1 MRGNNNRKVGDI
13 IRKLMKNPKL
23 AEKLDKL
30 NALDAWEEIIGAPIS
45 KYITDQKIFKG
56 ILYVK
61 LKSAVVRNE
70 LSYKKSDFISQ
81 INQKVG
87 KKLITDI
94 VLK

>member
-23 AEKLDKL
+23 SEKLDML

-70 LSYKKSDFISQ
+70 LSYKKSDFITQ

>member
-23 AEKLDKL
+23 AEKLDML

-70 LSYKKSDFISQ
+70 LSYKKSDFITQ

>member
-1 MRGNNNRKVGDI
+1 MRGNNNHKVGDI

-23 AEKLDKL
+23 SKKLDNL
-30 NALDAWEEIIGAPIS
+30 DAIDAWEEIIGEPIC
-45 KYITDQKIFKG
+45 KYITEQKVYKG

-70 LSYKKSDFISQ
+70 LSYKRSELISQ
-81 INQKVG
+81 INKKAG
-87 KKLITDI
+87 KELITDI

>member
-1 MRGNNNRKVGDI
+1 MRGNNNLKVGDI

-23 AEKLDKL
+23 AEKLDML

-45 KYITDQKIFKG
+45 KYITDQKIYKG

>member
-1 MRGNNNRKVGDI
+1 MRRDNNQKLGEV

-23 AEKLDKL
+23 SKKLDKL
-30 NALDAWEEIIGAPIS
+30 DAIDVWQEIIGPPLS
-45 KYITDQKIFKG
+45 KYITDQKIYKG

-70 LSYKKSDFISQ
+70 LNYKKSDLMKQ
-81 INQKVG
+81 INQKIG
-87 KKLITDI
+87 KELITNI

>member
-23 AEKLDKL
+23 AEKLDML

-45 KYITDQKIFKG
+45 KYITDQKIYKG